1 MQTHRRSR
9 ILVVDDEVAIRRLL
23 ERALRERG
31 HEVVAVSDGHTAL
44 EAVLTAESPYDLV
57 ITNNCM
63 PGMEGQELIARLRAA
78 RPGLAIV
85 RLDDMSGP
93 PDVELP
99 ADIPNLTK
107 PFPMTS
113 LVTRIE
119 ELLPSRSQMGSQVTA
134 SPDSEPLA

>member
-1 MQTHRRSR
+1 
-9 ILVVDDEVAIRRLL
+9 
-23 ERALRERG
+23 
-31 HEVVAVSDGHTAL
+31 
-44 EAVLTAESPYDLV
+44 
-57 ITNNCM
+57 M

-78 RPGLAIV
+78 RPSLAIV

-119 ELLPSRSQMGSQVTA
+119 ELLPSRTQMGSQVTA